1 MWGWI
6 LFGVTWLY
14 AGATT
19 AAALLQIET
28 VGQSINEMLPDEK
41 KMAVNLKG
49 RPKLILFVVVIFWPA
64 SLLLWLYWGI
74 TER

>member
-6 LFGVTWLY
+6 FFGVIWLY

-28 VGQSINEMLPDEK
+28 IGESLNHLLPDDK
-41 KMAVNLKG
+41 KVVNNLKG
-49 RPKLILFVVVIFWPA
+49 KPKTILFVVFIFWPA
-64 SLLLWLYWGI
+64 SLPLWLYYGI
-74 TER
+74 TNR